1 MIRDA
6 STRFARQVSEM
17 VIVAKDPKAS
27 GNIHYGRN
35 SLTRLRARVYT
46 FLDHPRYQKNY
57 LFYFPAILY
66 HVVLYFALCVTGLT
80 LEMRDHNWLRE
91 FARQKW
97 GLIDFDA
104 RWCAEVIGMVCSVF
118 LVAEYVLRVW
128 SCVSN
133 NVYGGDPKEL
143 NAARIRENHRRGRL
157 RYCLEWLNLLELV
170 ITIVTAFAYFVW
182 TPHSHLR
189 FAIFARAIHWDKS
202 VHAWRL
208 IQKIGRKGFRI
219 IVPSWAIAYII
230 MALQSCA
237 VYNCEMYYRLE
248 NETLADAKKTIDSL
262 IESSYSVASL
272 EDYDS
277 KRIELRRSLTHFQTT
292 IGTYSTTIA
301 SFRRQ
306 VDKMKS
312 DTPEQQDSKKKE
324 QKLFEELR
332 TGDDGGIDYD
342 DVSLSESLLPS
353 IISVVDQTLAFA
365 KSDAMTKMEIEARK
379 ESIHQ
384 AMSIQSQPVHDSTT
398 TQFTPI
404 LTQNEHMSTV
414 ISTLIERLNAP
425 PLPPITLIPFDGEST
440 HWESLYSQYSSEIGA
455 MSHLSDHAKLVYLRN
470 ALTGA
475 ALRSVEGIPIE
486 GKNLKSTI
494 ARLKSVYGRS
504 KRSNTILINQL
515 FSIRPK
521 SFTLEDQLEC
531 TQQLI
536 NKIHQLE
543 DQSMVDNFALINQIA
558 GTIHSKHLKKMYQ
571 LEPSTMKEALFH
583 IESDLREQLEIAK
596 LESTF
601 RSTTRSGFHQ
611 PRERPHNPINDKFI
625 KPSITKPYK
634 GPSCVYCGK
643 HEFSHCTTITSI
655 SERKA
660 ILRDKKLCSK
670 CLSSMHPSIQC
681 DRKCQ
686 QCTKPH
692 HKSIC
697 DSPSN
702 NHKQNQSTIAAS
714 ITSNHSFSG
723 IARLF
728 TAKAS
733 LQNPIN
739 NTSATKHVFLDAG
752 AMVSVIT
759 RSLANELNL
768 KPHSSLPMII
778 SGVGGEST
786 SGDVHD
792 VVTVNIMTTKGLYSI
807 NALIMDT
814 VITRSMNLQ
823 PLSSEDYEIVQA
835 QCGDVPHLTQSTIV
849 SPDLLIGITDTQR
862 ILADSKTTTL
872 PSGYMLTQ
880 SILGPIITGQPN
892 SNRSISHHSTLDQS
906 ILTSLITDV
915 PFDKRV
921 EQYLSVDEAGREYS
935 ITEAEARLESNHK
948 VENHF
953 HETVEKINGHYQVQ
967 YFIKPE
973 SVNLPTNY
981 ELACSRLRSTIHS
994 LSKNVTHLEFYN
1006 SIINDQLTAGMI
1018 EEAYHPSDQQCH
1030 YLAHQAIL
1038 RLDKPT
1044 TPLRIVYDA
1053 SAKLKGKSC
1062 LNDIPRYNSM
1072 SSSNEIH
1079 LVAFADAS
1087 KLAMGAV
1094 IYLWT
1099 SEKST
1104 ILMCRSRLAPAK
1116 SKATIPKLEL
1126 NALVMAHTLLKYA
1139 VDSIRKEFPSSI
1151 IHTHSYSD
1159 SAITLFWCLNDP
1171 NKKNN
1176 GPFVAN
1182 RVNSIRE
1189 ISSSLSSIPNVHYH
1203 QPKYVRT
1210 DANPADHI
1218 TRGLSANE
1226 MNDPTH
1232 MWWNG
1237 APWMKDP
1244 PEKWPNDPIPP
1255 TADPP
1260 YARVI
1265 ELVPSSLIDLNRCSS
1280 LSKAINITGFML
1292 RFIQRITSKSTN
1304 ATLKGKFN
1312 QFAMSSTTSLSS
1324 LERKRAFHSLIHNHQ
1339 SSTIQ
1344 THEPWIKNGL
1354 ISKDESDIWRAN
1366 SRLDHSSISLD
1377 ARSPILIPTSRDSKF
1392 ARLLITDAHERMFHA
1407 DSDIKDLGQSLWYT
1421 YVTAMTIGYG
1431 DFTPKTA
1438 LCRTMSI
1445 VLGYCSNG
1453 LVFSIQT
1460 AVSLFLVKHASLLKL
1475 NVFYNI
1481 IYQSIAEE
1489 AHARNDKKVQNLA
1502 AKVIQSWAR
1511 FHLCRRKFPSSDK
1524 FIEICCQK
1532 LYAAKQKIEKQRQ
1545 VAGMMLP
1552 AKRLIKRAKRSSL
1565 TRQRSGVL
1573 DAFASPPPAHAL
1585 ARKRGS
1591 LPNQLH
1597 SLFSMTMATAAVFGN
1612 RVDSP
1617 DSAIAEDHDY
1627 SVTNQ
1632 NTVDERFLR
1641 MHNKQ
1646 AHRDSGIS
1654 SISRCKTNREEFGPL
1669 VMMIQFL
1676 LFGHFKRRFRN
1687 TEFRKPPEQKVADE
1701 QRTMFGIV
1709 KSVENQFELLV
1720 TRHEGNRREQ
1730 EHLERAATRIS
1741 GLASKMTERMEEV
1754 DKLRKQECPID
1765 PQSELRK
1772 RKATNVETEKKTS
1785 RDFHCKRKN
1794 TIV

>member
-1 MIRDA
+1 
-6 STRFARQVSEM
+6 
-17 VIVAKDPKAS
+17 
-27 GNIHYGRN
+27 
-35 SLTRLRARVYT
+35 
-46 FLDHPRYQKNY
+46 
-57 LFYFPAILY
+57 
-66 HVVLYFALCVTGLT
+66 
-80 LEMRDHNWLRE
+80 
-91 FARQKW
+91 
-97 GLIDFDA
+97 
-104 RWCAEVIGMVCSVF
+104 
-118 LVAEYVLRVW
+118 
-128 SCVSN
+128 
-133 NVYGGDPKEL
+133 
-143 NAARIRENHRRGRL
+143 
-157 RYCLEWLNLLELV
+157 
-170 ITIVTAFAYFVW
+170 
-182 TPHSHLR
+182 
-189 FAIFARAIHWDKS
+189 
-202 VHAWRL
+202 
-208 IQKIGRKGFRI
+208 
-219 IVPSWAIAYII
+219 
-230 MALQSCA
+230 
-237 VYNCEMYYRLE
+237 
-248 NETLADAKKTIDSL
+248 
-262 IESSYSVASL
+262 
-272 EDYDS
+272 
-277 KRIELRRSLTHFQTT
+277 
-292 IGTYSTTIA
+292 
-301 SFRRQ
+301 
-306 VDKMKS
+306 
-312 DTPEQQDSKKKE
+312 
-324 QKLFEELR
+324 
-332 TGDDGGIDYD
+332 
-342 DVSLSESLLPS
+342 
-353 IISVVDQTLAFA
+353 
-365 KSDAMTKMEIEARK
+365 
-379 ESIHQ
+379 
-384 AMSIQSQPVHDSTT
+384 
-398 TQFTPI
+398 
-404 LTQNEHMSTV
+404 
-414 ISTLIERLNAP
+414 
-425 PLPPITLIPFDGEST
+425 
-440 HWESLYSQYSSEIGA
+440 
-455 MSHLSDHAKLVYLRN
+455 
-470 ALTGA
+470 
-475 ALRSVEGIPIE
+475 
-486 GKNLKSTI
+486 
-494 ARLKSVYGRS
+494 
-504 KRSNTILINQL
+504 
-515 FSIRPK
+515 
-521 SFTLEDQLEC
+521 
-531 TQQLI
+531 
-536 NKIHQLE
+536 
-543 DQSMVDNFALINQIA
+543 
-558 GTIHSKHLKKMYQ
+558 MYQ

-611 PRERPHNPINDKFI
+611 PRERPPNPIHDKFI

-643 HEFSHCTTITSI
+643 HEFSHCSTITSI

-660 ILRDKKLCSK
+660 ILRDKKLCNK
-670 CLSSMHPSIQC
+670 CLSSMHSSIQC

-792 VVTVNIMTTKGLYSI
+792 VVTVNIMTTKGLHSI

-814 VITRSMNLQ
+814 VITRSMNLH

-835 QCGDVPHLTQSTIV
+835 QCGDVPHLTQSTII

-862 ILADSKTTTL
+862 ILADSKTITL

-892 SNRSISHHSTLDQS
+892 SNQSISHHSTLDQS

-953 HETVEKINGHYQVQ
+953 HETVEKIDGHYQVQ

-994 LSKNVTHLEFYN
+994 LSKNVIHLEFYN

-1030 YLAHQAIL
+1030 YLANQAVL

-1265 ELVPSSLIDLNRCSS
+1265 ELVPSPLIDLNRCSS

-1312 QFAMSSTTSLSS
+1312 QFAMSSTTSLSA

-1344 THEPWIKNGL
+1344 AHEPWIKNGL
-1354 ISKDESDIWRAN
+1354 ISKDETDIWRAN

-1377 ARSPILIPTSRDSKF
+1377 ARSPILIPTSKDSKF

-1407 DSDIKDLGQSLWYT
+1407 GTENVLNQLKQQYWIPRSRQLVKSQVRLCIPCRKTNNLPYPYTTTPPFPSNRVTTSKPFQTTGIDFIGPFSSKEKEKINNADADYHPPGEESMSRSTAISQLSRTIQIIDLFWTKWQTEYLTTIRDSKKDPDPLHSYRSCS
-1421 YVTAMTIGYG
+1421 IS
-1431 DFTPKTA
+1431 PKPGA
-1438 LCRTMSI
+1438 I
-1445 VLGYCSNG
+1445 VLIIDESGNTPRSSWHMGRIISLSGSEATLKSHTGRIIQRPINLLIPLEIDAEHVPSDSNP
-1453 LVFSIQT
+1453 VRD
-1460 AVSLFLVKHASLLKL
+1460 H
-1475 NVFYNI
+1475 
-1481 IYQSIAEE
+1481 
-1489 AHARNDKKVQNLA
+1489 
-1502 AKVIQSWAR
+1502 
-1511 FHLCRRKFPSSDK
+1511 P
-1524 FIEICCQK
+1524 
-1532 LYAAKQKIEKQRQ
+1532 
-1545 VAGMMLP
+1545 LP
-1552 AKRLIKRAKRSSL
+1552 HKMTTRAKSR
-1565 TRQRSGVL
+1565 RQAG
-1573 DAFASPPPAHAL
+1573 
-1585 ARKRGS
+1585 
-1591 LPNQLH
+1591 
-1597 SLFSMTMATAAVFGN
+1597 GN
-1612 RVDSP
+1612 L
-1617 DSAIAEDHDY
+1617 I
-1627 SVTNQ
+1627 
-1632 NTVDERFLR
+1632 
-1641 MHNKQ
+1641 
-1646 AHRDSGIS
+1646 
-1654 SISRCKTNREEFGPL
+1654 
-1669 VMMIQFL
+1669 
-1676 LFGHFKRRFRN
+1676 
-1687 TEFRKPPEQKVADE
+1687 
-1701 QRTMFGIV
+1701 
-1709 KSVENQFELLV
+1709 
-1720 TRHEGNRREQ
+1720 
-1730 EHLERAATRIS
+1730 
-1741 GLASKMTERMEEV
+1741 
-1754 DKLRKQECPID
+1754 
-1765 PQSELRK
+1765 
-1772 RKATNVETEKKTS
+1772 TS
-1785 RDFHCKRKN
+1785 
-1794 TIV
+1794 

>member
-1 MIRDA
+1 
-6 STRFARQVSEM
+6 
-17 VIVAKDPKAS
+17 
-27 GNIHYGRN
+27 
-35 SLTRLRARVYT
+35 
-46 FLDHPRYQKNY
+46 
-57 LFYFPAILY
+57 
-66 HVVLYFALCVTGLT
+66 
-80 LEMRDHNWLRE
+80 MRPD
-91 FARQKW
+91 
-97 GLIDFDA
+97 G
-104 RWCAEVIGMVCSVF
+104 
-118 LVAEYVLRVW
+118 
-128 SCVSN
+128 
-133 NVYGGDPKEL
+133 
-143 NAARIRENHRRGRL
+143 
-157 RYCLEWLNLLELV
+157 
-170 ITIVTAFAYFVW
+170 
-182 TPHSHLR
+182 
-189 FAIFARAIHWDKS
+189 
-202 VHAWRL
+202 
-208 IQKIGRKGFRI
+208 
-219 IVPSWAIAYII
+219 
-230 MALQSCA
+230 
-237 VYNCEMYYRLE
+237 
-248 NETLADAKKTIDSL
+248 
-262 IESSYSVASL
+262 
-272 EDYDS
+272 
-277 KRIELRRSLTHFQTT
+277 HFQTT

-301 SFRRQ
+301 SLRRQ

-353 IISVVDQTLAFA
+353 IISVVVQTLAFA
-365 KSDAMTKMEIEARK
+365 KK

-384 AMSIQSQPVHDSTT
+384 AMSIQSQLVHDSTT

-414 ISTLIERLNAP
+414 ISTLIERLNAS

-440 HWESLYSQYSSEIGA
+440 QWESFYSQYSSEIGA

-494 ARLKSVYGRS
+494 DRLKSAYGRS

-543 DQSMVDNFALINQIA
+543 DQSMFGNFALINQIA
-558 GTIHSKHLKKMYQ
+558 GTIHSKHFKKMYQ

-611 PRERPHNPINDKFI
+611 PRERPPNPINDKFI

-660 ILRDKKLCSK
+660 ILRDKKLVTESV
-670 CLSSMHPSIQC
+670 
-681 DRKCQ
+681 
-686 QCTKPH
+686 
-692 HKSIC
+692 KSVQSLIT
-697 DSPSN
+697 
-702 NHKQNQSTIAAS
+702 NQSVIPHPI
-714 ITSNHSFSG
+714 ITSRISQLSLLVSLPTSG

-792 VVTVNIMTTKGLYSI
+792 VVTVNIMTTKGLHSI

-823 PLSSEDYEIVQA
+823 PSEDYEIVQA

-849 SPDLLIGITDTQR
+849 SPDLLIGISDTQR
-862 ILADSKTTTL
+862 ILADSKTITL

-892 SNRSISHHSTLDQS
+892 SNQSISHHSTLDQS

-953 HETVEKINGHYQVQ
+953 HETVEKIDGHYQVQ

-1018 EEAYHPSDQQCH
+1018 EEAYHPSDQQCQ

-1062 LNDIPRYNSM
+1062 LNDVISQDNIIINTDNPTPEMYSLSKSLFDEMHMNLRDYASNSIPFIQSVLESDRADQKLLGINWNPSKDIPRYNSM

-1265 ELVPSSLIDLNRCSS
+1265 ELVPSPLIDLNRCSS

-1312 QFAMSSTTSLSS
+1312 QFAMSSTTSLSA

-1354 ISKDESDIWRAN
+1354 ISKDETDIWRAN
-1366 SRLDHSSISLD
+1366 SRLDPSSISLD
-1377 ARSPILIPTSRDSKF
+1377 ARSPILIPTSKDSKF

-1407 DSDIKDLGQSLWYT
+1407 GTENVNQLKQQYWIPRSRQLVKSQVRLCIPCRKTNNLPYPYTTTPPFPSNRVTTSKPFQTTGIDFIGPFSSKEKEKINNAYVDYHPPGEESMSRSTAISQLSRTIQIIDLFWTKWQTEYLTTIRDSKKDPDPLLSYRSCS
-1421 YVTAMTIGYG
+1421 IS
-1431 DFTPKTA
+1431 PKPGA
-1438 LCRTMSI
+1438 I
-1445 VLGYCSNG
+1445 VLIIDESGNTPHHGTWEESSHYQDLRQHSNHIP
-1453 LVFSIQT
+1453 VESFRDRSIY
-1460 AVSLFLVKHASLLKL
+1460 S
-1475 NVFYNI
+1475 
-1481 IYQSIAEE
+1481 
-1489 AHARNDKKVQNLA
+1489 
-1502 AKVIQSWAR
+1502 
-1511 FHLCRRKFPSSDK
+1511 FHLKSMPN
-1524 FIEICCQK
+1524 I
-1532 LYAAKQKIEKQRQ
+1532 
-1545 VAGMMLP
+1545 
-1552 AKRLIKRAKRSSL
+1552 KRSS
-1565 TRQRSGVL
+1565 
-1573 DAFASPPPAHAL
+1573 SP
-1585 ARKRGS
+1585 S
-1591 LPNQLH
+1591 
-1597 SLFSMTMATAAVFGN
+1597 
-1612 RVDSP
+1612 
-1617 DSAIAEDHDY
+1617 
-1627 SVTNQ
+1627 Q
-1632 NTVDERFLR
+1632 ND
-1641 MHNKQ
+1641 
-1646 AHRDSGIS
+1646 D
-1654 SISRCKTNREEFGPL
+1654 
-1669 VMMIQFL
+1669 
-1676 LFGHFKRRFRN
+1676 
-1687 TEFRKPPEQKVADE
+1687 
-1701 QRTMFGIV
+1701 
-1709 KSVENQFELLV
+1709 
-1720 TRHEGNRREQ
+1720 
-1730 EHLERAATRIS
+1730 
-1741 GLASKMTERMEEV
+1741 
-1754 DKLRKQECPID
+1754 
-1765 PQSELRK
+1765 QSQ
-1772 RKATNVETEKKTS
+1772 
-1785 RDFHCKRKN
+1785 
-1794 TIV
+1794 I